1 MDKQKKCQIT
11 KDLLPL
17 YADKMCSQG
26 SSDFVEEHL
35 KECEDC
41 RNELE
46 DYRYNTGLPEPGE
59 DEKDVFL
66 DFSKKMKKHNFVR
79 VVVAVVIVIAM
90 LSALAAAILIPE
102 FTVEYNDGLLTAKI
116 PEDGGIDVYVN
127 LENYDR
133 VESWSVENA
142 DGGLDI
148 YLTVIQTPL
157 TKILKDNDK
166 SDNFW
171 RASSWVCASYQHG
184 GSTTEFFSEKAMI
197 RNIYYVEIDP
207 DDVLYMTDGIS
218 FENYETHLIW
228 TGPEQPGE

>member
-1 MDKQKKCQIT
+1 MDKQKRCDIT

-17 YADKMCSQG
+17 YADELCSQSTRG
-26 SSDFVEEHL
+26 FVEEHL
-35 KECEDC
+35 AECEDC
-41 RNELE
+41 REELE
-46 DYRYNTGLPEPGE
+46 AYRYNTGLPEPI
-59 DEKDVFL
+59 EKDVFIG
-66 DFSKKMKKHNFVR
+66 FSKKMKKRNLKKIIISVVF
-79 VVVAVVIVIAM
+79 VVAVL
-90 LSALAAAILIPE
+90 LSASAAILIPE
-102 FTVEYNDGLLTAKI
+102 FTVEFTDGLLTPKI

-133 VESWSVENA
+133 VESWSVERE

-157 TKILKDNDK
+157 TKILKDEDK

-184 GSTTEFFSEKAMI
+184 GRTTEFFSEKAMI

-228 TGPEQPGE
+228 EGPEQPGE